1 LPKYDTNTAT
11 LRNTPL
17 SDPRFVHLRLHTDYS
32 LVDGV
37 VRVKELI
44 KTCASQAI
52 PAVAVTDDSNL
63 FAMIKFY
70 SAAMNA
76 GVKPLMGADL
86 WVESAHIEE
95 PAKLSFLVQNEQ
107 VYQNLTLLISR
118 AWQTNQDRGRALVK
132 AEWLEELHE
141 GLIVLSAASQGEVGQ
156 LLLAERTDRR
166 ASRLAGCSLFMVIV
180 STWKSSA
187 PPGRGMKIVCTP
199 PWLWRQNW
207 LCQW

>member
-1 LPKYDTNTAT
+1 M
-11 LRNTPL
+11 

-107 VYQNLTLLISR
+107 GYQNLTLLISR
-118 AWQTNQDRGRALVK
+118 AWREGQYHGSPRIERDWLDTHAEGVLALS
-132 AEWLEELHE
+132 
-141 GLIVLSAASQGEVGQ
+141 GGCQGEFGQ
-156 LLLAERTDRR
+156 LLINGHDAEAR
-166 ASRLAGCSLFMVIV
+166 ASLQRWMTTFPDRFYIELHRTGRLGEEDYLHAAVDLAAEMACPVVALSLIH
-180 STWKSSA
+180 
-187 PPGRGMKIVCTP
+187 I
-199 PWLWRQNW
+199 
-207 LCQW
+207 

>member
-1 LPKYDTNTAT
+1 M
-11 LRNTPL
+11 

-107 VYQNLTLLISR
+107 GYQNLTLLISR

-132 AEWLEELHE
+132 PEWLEELHE

-156 LLLAERTDRR
+156 LLLAEKNDLARQQARWLQSVYGDRVYLEVQRT
-166 ASRLAGCSLFMVIV
+166 SRPGDEDCLHATVALATELAMGP
-180 STWKSSA
+180 T
-187 PPGRGMKIVCTP
+187 
-199 PWLWRQNW
+199 
-207 LCQW
+207 